1 MDIIS
6 FLLGYTSGKNGS
18 AGNISGIEEINLAL
32 DEINGEVIGESLFQV
47 TFVGEN
53 GQVIHVEQVYDGY
66 DCPDPVASGIIDTP
80 TKEGTKYY
88 GWKFSGWSLTDGGEA
103 NSDLLKNI
111 SSDLTLYAAF
121 TEYEIL
127 VASGYCGSGNVNS
140 IKWSLN
146 PDYVL
151 RFTLNSGT
159 SGTIESYY
167 RNAVA
172 GDHAPW
178 YSYTE
183 MITSVIIGEGIKG
196 VGMYNFTG
204 CTALTSVEFPSTMRM
219 ITHYSFKGCSKL
231 TSITIPAAV
240 KYINEQSFYECTSLE
255 SAVFE
260 ATSGWGIYNNGS
272 LVQELTEAEVANAAT
287 MAGYLANT
295 ASGGFENANA
305 A

>member
-18 AGNISGIEEINLAL
+18 NGNVSGIEEIDLAL

-66 DCPDPVASGIIDTP
+66 DCPDPVESGTIDTP

-103 NSDLLKNI
+103 DSNVLKNI

-127 VASGYCGSGNVNS
+127 IASGYCGSGNANA

-151 RFTLNSGT
+151 RVALNSG
-159 SGTIESYY
+159 SSATIANYFNGSPD
-167 RNAVA
+167 
-172 GDHAPW
+172 GDYAPW
-178 YSYTE
+178 HSYTE
-183 MITSVIIGEGIKG
+183 MINSVIIGEGIRG

-204 CTALTSVEFPSTMRM
+204 CTALTSIEFPSTLRA
-219 ITHYSFKGCSKL
+219 IGNEAFNGCTNL
-231 TSITIPAAV
+231 TSVTIPAAV
-240 KYINEQSFYECTSLE
+240 KYIYNKAFYECTSLE
-255 SAVFE
+255 SAIFE
-260 ATSGWGIYNNGS
+260 AKSGWGIYNSGN
-272 LVQELTEAEVANAAT
+272 LVQALTETEVADAAT
-287 MAGYLANT
+287 MAEYLANT
-295 ASGGFENANA
+295 ASGDFRNANVA
-305 A
+305 